1 MRGRWLST
9 GVLLIAMTGW
19 TTLAAQTQAGGGAGD
34 VPRATASSGT
44 TSRLARLIDAP
55 GVTGRE
61 AQVRDAIAAMLPPWA
76 KPRVDE
82 LGNLVLTLGD
92 AAQPGTLVVAPLDE
106 DGYVV
111 SGITQDGYLRLHRP
125 GREPVNRLFDQ
136 YHVGQPVLIH
146 TSRRG
151 AVSGVT
157 ATPSTHLRR
166 FLPADE
172 ANRVRGIE
180 DLWVDVGASTAAQ
193 AGGLGIRVL
202 DAVTLRER
210 AQMLAG
216 GRVAGPAAQS
226 RATALALAELVRG
239 WAAAP
244 APANSVTIAWMAQ
257 SVFGGRGLARLIE
270 SVRPQRIIACGPVT
284 PSRAKDADPRG
295 GAGTI
300 GAGPIVAT
308 GDAAAH
314 EAAAARGVTVQDVA
328 ADRWTQR
335 PPTGWTGPWQ
345 VLGVPVIY
353 AQSPVETVDA
363 ADVVAL
369 ARLVSAVAGLPAP
382 AALATADAAAPLPVA
397 VTPLSP
403 GTAKPTGFGALSTLI
418 ETYGVSGHEE
428 AVREVVLKVIRETV
442 PWAKPTTD
450 ERGNVLV
457 SFGTGGTGG
466 TGGAGQVFLAHMDE
480 IGYEIVAIRPDGS
493 ATLRARGGMYD
504 SLYEAHPVLVH
515 AAAGRVP
522 AVLAPRPGY
531 AGAETAN
538 PRPEDMTA
546 YFGATSADEAKAL
559 GVAVGDTLTVRKRFA
574 PLAGTRAT
582 GRSMDDRSGVAILLS
597 ALARINPALATGKT
611 TFVWSVGEETG
622 LAGATF
628 VATKTTPVAAFAVDT
643 FVSTDGPFDTR
654 RLAYAPLGQGA
665 VLRGMDSSTN
675 TPPALVDRLVDL
687 AQRLAIPMHIG
698 ITAGGTDASPFSRY
712 GAMDVGLSWPG
723 RYSHSPVEVIDQRDF
738 DAVMRL
744 VVAVATSRW

>member
-1 MRGRWLST
+1 MLLRRAECFAELRQRLVRHGVKLATWGDLSPAQQDEARQYFERHVSPALTPLSLNPSHPFPFMSNLST
-9 GVLLIAMTGW
+9 SWGFVLKDAE
-19 TTLAAQTQAGGGAGD
+19 AAD
-34 VPRATASSGT
+34 R
-44 TSRLARLIDAP
+44 I
-55 GVTGRE
+55 
-61 AQVRDAIAAMLPPWA
+61 
-76 KPRVDE
+76 
-82 LGNLVLTLGD
+82 LVLTLGP
-92 AAQPGTLVVAPLDE
+92 AGQPGTLIVAPLDE

-111 SGITQDGYLRLHRP
+111 SGITEEGYLRLHRP

-136 YHVGQPVLIH
+136 YLVGQPVLIH

-151 AVSGVT
+151 AVAGVT

-166 FLPADE
+166 YLPADE
-172 ANRVRGIE
+172 ANRIRGLE

-202 DAVTLRER
+202 DTVTLRER
-210 AQMLAG
+210 AQPLAG

-226 RATALALAELVRG
+226 RANALALVELVRG

-244 APANSVTIAWMAQ
+244 VPANPVTIAWMAQ

-270 SVRPQRIIACGPVT
+270 SGRPQRIIVCGPAT
-284 PSRAKDADPRG
+284 PARAKDADPRG
-295 GAGTI
+295 GAGAI
-300 GAGPIVAT
+300 GGGPLAALGDGAT
-308 GDAAAH
+308 H
-314 EAAAARGVTVQDVA
+314 EAAAASGVTVQDVA
-328 ADRWTQR
+328 PDRWAQR
-335 PPTGWTGPWQ
+335 APAGWKGPWQ
-345 VLGVPVIY
+345 LLGVPVLF
-353 AQSPVETVDA
+353 AQSPVETVGA
-363 ADVVAL
+363 ADVIAL
-369 ARLVSAVAGLPAP
+369 AKLVAAVTGLPAP
-382 AALATADAAAPLPVA
+382 AAPATVVADPRTPAPA
-397 VTPLSP
+397 TPP
-403 GTAKPTGFGALSTLI
+403 PAPAGTTGFGALRTLI

-450 ERGNVLV
+450 ERGNVVV
-457 SFGTGGTGG
+457 SFGA
-466 TGGAGQVFLAHMDE
+466 GGAEKVFLAHMDE
-480 IGYEIVAIRPDGS
+480 IGYEIVAIRADGS

-531 AGAETAN
+531 AASDAAS

-546 YFGATSADEAKAL
+546 YFGATSADEVKAL
-559 GVAVGDTLTVRKRFA
+559 GLAVGDTLTVRKRFA

-597 ALARINPALATGKT
+597 ALAKINPALATGKT
-611 TFVWSVGEETG
+611 TFVWSVAEETG
-622 LAGATF
+622 LIGATF
-628 VATKTTPVAAFAVDT
+628 VASKTTPFAAFAVDT

-675 TPPALVDRLVDL
+675 TPPALVDRLVAL
-687 AQRLAIPMHIG
+687 AGRLGIPMHIG

-738 DAVMRL
+738 DAVIRL

>member
-1 MRGRWLST
+1 MRGQWLST
-9 GVLLIAMTGW
+9 SVLLIAMMGS
-19 TTLAAQTQAGGGAGD
+19 TTNAARAQTGGGAGD
-34 VPRATASSGT
+34 VPRSVA
-44 TSRLARLIDAP
+44 SRLERLIDLP

-82 LGNLVLTLGD
+82 LGNLVLTLG
-92 AAQPGTLVVAPLDE
+92 AAGQPGTLIVAPLDE

-111 SGITQDGYLRLHRP
+111 SGITEDGYLRLHRP

-151 AVSGVT
+151 AVAGVT

-172 ANRVRGIE
+172 ANRIRGLE

-226 RATALALAELVRG
+226 RANALALVELVRG

-244 APANSVTIAWMAQ
+244 APANPVTIAWMAQ
-257 SVFGGRGLARLIE
+257 SVFGGRGLARLLE
-270 SVRPQRIIACGPVT
+270 SARPQRIIVCGPVT
-284 PSRAKDADPRG
+284 PARAKDVDPRG

-300 GAGPIVAT
+300 GGGPLAAI
-308 GDAAAH
+308 GDGAARDSAAAGG
-314 EAAAARGVTVQDVA
+314 ATLQDVA
-328 ADRWTQR
+328 ADRWAQR
-335 PPTGWTGPWQ
+335 APAGWKGPWQ
-345 VLGVPVIY
+345 LLGVPVIF
-353 AQSPVETVDA
+353 AQSPVETVGA

-369 ARLVSAVAGLPAP
+369 AKLVAAVTGLPSPAASAATDAVTSTPAP
-382 AALATADAAAPLPVA
+382 AMRPAAPVSSAAPA
-397 VTPLSP
+397 
-403 GTAKPTGFGALSTLI
+403 GTTGFGALRTLI

-450 ERGNVLV
+450 ERGNVIV

-466 TGGAGQVFLAHMDE
+466 TEKVFLAHMDE
-480 IGYEIVAIRPDGS
+480 IGYEIVAIRTDGS
-493 ATLRARGGMYD
+493 TTLRARGGMYD

-522 AVLAPRPGY
+522 AVIAPRPGY
-531 AGAETAN
+531 AGSETSA
-538 PRPEDMTA
+538 PRSEDMTA
-546 YFGATSADEAKAL
+546 YFGATSADEVKAL

-611 TFVWSVGEETG
+611 TFVWSVAEETG
-622 LAGATF
+622 LIGATF
-628 VATKTTPVAAFAVDT
+628 VASKTTPFAAFAVDT

-675 TPPALVDRLVDL
+675 TLPALVDRLVDL
-687 AQRLAIPMHIG
+687 AGRLAIPMHIG

-723 RYSHSPVEVIDQRDF
+723 RYSHSPVEVIDRRDF
-738 DAVMRL
+738 DAVIRL

>member
-1 MRGRWLST
+1 MRRRWLAA
-9 GVLLIAMTGW
+9 GVLVMATTGW
-19 TTLAAQTQAGGGAGD
+19 AAGAARAQSAGASGDQHRAVAG
-34 VPRATASSGT
+34 
-44 TSRLARLIDAP
+44 RLARLIDAP

-61 AQVRDAIAAMLPPWA
+61 SQVRDAVAAMLPPWA

-82 LGNLVLTLGD
+82 LGNLVLTLG
-92 AAQPGTLVVAPLDE
+92 AAGQPGTLIVAPLDE

-111 SGITQDGYLRLHRP
+111 SGTTADGYLRLHRP

-136 YHVGQPVLIH
+136 FHVGQPVLVH

-151 AVSGVT
+151 AVPGVT

-166 FLPADE
+166 FLPSDE
-172 ANRVRGIE
+172 ASRVRGLE
-180 DLWVDVGASTAAQ
+180 DLWVDVGASSAAEAAQ
-193 AGGLGIRVL
+193 LGIRVL

-210 AQMLAG
+210 AQSLAG
-216 GRVAGPAAQS
+216 GRVAGPAAQG
-226 RATALALAELVRG
+226 RAAALALAELVRG

-244 APANSVTIAWMAQ
+244 APSGSVTIAWTTQ
-257 SVFGGRGLARLIE
+257 SDFGTRGLARLIQ
-270 SVRPQRIIACGPVT
+270 SARPQRIIVCGPVT

-295 GAGTI
+295 GAGSL
-300 GAGPIVAT
+300 GGGPLAAI
-308 GDAAAH
+308 GDAATH
-314 EAAAARGVTVQDVA
+314 EAATSSGVAAQDVA
-328 ADRWTQR
+328 PDRWAQR

-345 VLGVPVIY
+345 VLGVPVVY

-369 ARLVSAVAGLPAP
+369 ARLVAAMAGLPAP
-382 AALATADAAAPLPVA
+382 AAAAASRAAAPLPVS
-397 VTPLSP
+397 VTPPP
-403 GTAKPTGFGALSTLI
+403 GTPTAKPGGFGALPTLI

-450 ERGNVLV
+450 ERGNVIV
-457 SFGTGGTGG
+457 SFGTSGTSGTGG
-466 TGGAGQVFLAHMDE
+466 DGRVFLAHMDE

-515 AAAGRVP
+515 AAAGRLP
-522 AVLAPRPGY
+522 ALLAPRPGY
-531 AGAETAN
+531 AGAETAT
-538 PRPEDMTA
+538 PRAEDMTA
-546 YFGATSADEAKAL
+546 YFGATSAEEVKAL
-559 GVAVGDTLTVRKRFA
+559 GVAVGDTITVRKRFV

-597 ALARINPALATGKT
+597 ALAKMNPALASGKT

-628 VATKTTPVAAFAVDT
+628 VATTTRPVAAFAVDT

-665 VLRGMDSSTN
+665 VLRGMDSSTV
-675 TPPALVDRLVDL
+675 TAPALVDRLVDL

-738 DAVMRL
+738 DAVVRL
-744 VVAVATSRW
+744 VVAVTTSRW